1 MARKINKIHYT
12 SVYLKSYQK
21 LPKHIQERQDKK
33 EKLFRENFYNLS
45 LKIHKLK
52 GKYKKYSSY
61 SVTRSYRVIFR
72 FIKHNETIFYDI
84 GTHKIYQ

>member
-1 MARKINKIHYT
+1 MRRVNKIHYT

-21 LPKHIQERQDKK
+21 LPKHIQETQNKK
-33 EKLFRENFYNLS
+33 EKLFRENVHNPS
-45 LKIHKLK
+45 VKTHKLK
-52 GKYKKYSSY
+52 GRYKKYYSY

-72 FIKHNETIFYDI
+72 FIKQNEALFYDI